1 MEKQPGETGERKKKK
16 KKKRSPKCCIVNRSL
31 GERGIRLLLFCSSTP
46 RLQPIALLL
55 LPSAGSTTTKIDD
68 EGK

>member
-16 KKKRSPKCCIVNRSL
+16 KKSPKCCIVNRSL

-55 LPSAGSTTTKIDD
+55 LSVIGWFNNNK
-68 EGK
+68 K